1 MVGFPVLN
9 MYPYS
14 YFHTVC
20 IISDEDLV
28 TCLKIVPAEKDWNKK
43 WNTYIYVNNGQD
55 TSPQCF
61 TDRISLFDIFMW
73 TPWMFSADQGRKS
86 SLSALYT
93 SDIQSFSYGFIWIY
107 KQVKQAIAIPRQLL
121 ITRK

>member
-43 WNTYIYVNNGQD
+43 WKSEIHIY
-55 TSPQCF
+55 
-61 TDRISLFDIFMW
+61 
-73 TPWMFSADQGRKS
+73 
-86 SLSALYT
+86 
-93 SDIQSFSYGFIWIY
+93 
-107 KQVKQAIAIPRQLL
+107 
-121 ITRK
+121 TR